1 MDRVRCAPRHYAAL
15 SDDVAQVV
23 ELFAGGADPDAA
35 DIQGF
40 TALHFACQQGDVESA
55 RVLLDG
61 GATVD
66 SVDAFGNTPLWTAVF
81 NSRGRGDLI
90 ELLRT
95 RGADP
100 LHVNNTDRTPVS
112 LARFIANFDVAQFF
126 TDLPA

>member
-1 MDRVRCAPRHYAAL
+1 LHYAAL

-23 ELFAGGADPDAA
+23 ELLAGGADPDAA
-35 DIQGF
+35 DLQGF
-40 TALHFACQQGDVESA
+40 AVLHSACQQGGVESA
-55 RVLLDG
+55 RALLDG
-61 GATVD
+61 GAVAD
-66 SVDAFGNTPLWTAVF
+66 YVDAFGNTPLWTAVF

-100 LHVNNTDRTPVS
+100 LHVSHAGRTPVS
-112 LARFIANFDVAQFF
+112 LARLIANFDVAQFF